1 MLRSWPAA
9 ALAGANAPDRE
20 LSVLRSLF
28 MKKKMILASA
38 LLALVFVPQAFSRAI
53 PFAKLTLGGA
63 FFMSSAEVVVPVNYY
78 GIPWEETYDTP
89 IGLLFAIRPAGGVE
103 WRSERADGRLGIT
116 SFALEA
122 SLGLGF
128 GGSEPSIKVVNPG
141 VMGILSFHLWK
152 IVPYVGLGLSVPMFF
167 SDSGAEF
174 YSLDY
179 KFGDEPDSFAYSL
192 LTGNFLLGLGFK
204 ATENIMPTLEIS
216 AAVGALSS
224 ITIDIEA
231 RLGCMVRFG
240 RF

>member
-1 MLRSWPAA
+1 
-9 ALAGANAPDRE
+9 
-20 LSVLRSLF
+20 
-28 MKKKMILASA
+28 MKKKTVIASIL
-38 LLALVFVPQAFSRAI
+38 LVLVFVPQAFSKAI

-63 FFMSSAEVVVPVNYY
+63 FFGSSAEVVVPVTEY
-78 GIPWEETYDTP
+78 GFTYDRSYDTP
-89 IGLLFAIRPAGGVE
+89 MGLLFAVRPAGGIE

-122 SLGLGF
+122 SVGLGF
-128 GGSEPSIKVVNPG
+128 GGSEPSITLVNPG

-174 YSLDY
+174 HSMDY
-179 KFGDEPDSFAYSL
+179 KVGDEPDSLAYSL

-216 AAVGALSS
+216 AAIGALSS